1 MATTGSGQRARRG
14 ARPGPARRA
23 AVDGGAA
30 DDRAE
35 SPEGPRRGPG
45 GRDET
50 RAERIDRELLE
61 LLNELRV
68 ALPGVQ
74 FLFAFLLVVP
84 FQQATERA
92 TEFQRD
98 VYFVTLIAAV
108 VATGLLIAP
117 AAQHRALFR
126 QHDKEDLLRRS
137 NRNAFLG
144 LVVLAV
150 AIVSAVVLVVDFIF
164 ALPQALVTGGVVAVL
179 LGWLWV
185 GSPAVQRARG
195 AARDE

>member
-1 MATTGSGQRARRG
+1 MATTDRVRG
-14 ARPGPARRA
+14 ERD
-23 AVDGGAA
+23 DGR
-30 DDRAE
+30 DD
-35 SPEGPRRGPG
+35 

-50 RAERIDRELLE
+50 RAERIDRELIE

-84 FQQATERA
+84 FQQGADEMTA
-92 TEFQRD
+92 FQRD
-98 VYFVTLIAAV
+98 VYFVTLVAAV
-108 VATGLLIAP
+108 VATALLIAP

-144 LVVLAV
+144 LVVLA
-150 AIVSAVVLVVDFIF
+150 I
-164 ALPQALVTGGVVAVL
+164 ALVAAVLLVTDVLFSLTQAVLAAAVVAVL
-179 LGWLWV
+179 VGWLWI
-185 GSPAVQRARG
+185 GSPVTQRARG
-195 AARDE
+195 RRTD